1 MIQTQLNSVKR
12 AEFVELQGVTS
23 SVFSEIDPL
32 HLPEVLS
39 LIGRHH
45 DQRDLYVALKSS
57 IAALISTV
65 NVKEF
70 LNQQRAYYRA
80 KLDEIEDK
88 IAAME
93 AADVLAEKRRD
104 SSSGNKRRRS

>member
-1 MIQTQLNSVKR
+1 MKR
-12 AEFVELQGVTS
+12 YELAKLQGVTR
-23 SVFSEIDPL
+23 SVYSEINPL

-39 LIGRHH
+39 LIGNHH
-45 DQRDLYVALKSS
+45 DEEDLYIALKSS

-70 LNQQRAYYRA
+70 LQQQRAYYRA

-88 IAAME
+88 IAAIE
-93 AADVLAEKRRD
+93 AAESLAEKGSDIR
-104 SSSGNKRRRS
+104 SGNKRRRA

>member
-1 MIQTQLNSVKR
+1 MKR
-12 AEFVELQGVTS
+12 YELAKLQGVTR
-23 SVFSEIDPL
+23 SVYSEINPL
-32 HLPEVLS
+32 HIPEVLS
-39 LIGRHH
+39 LIGNHH
-45 DQRDLYVALKSS
+45 DVEDLYIALKSS

-70 LNQQRAYYRA
+70 LHQQRAYYRA

-93 AADVLAEKRRD
+93 AADGLAEKRRD
-104 SSSGNKRRRS
+104 SSSGNKRVRA